1 MRHIVNFGLLFS
13 FLTLLV
19 TGVLSFF
26 WPFSLVVTR
35 IHVVFGTT
43 TAILVG
49 CHLFSRVAY
58 FKQQIASPAKSSV
71 SPALL
76 GGIFVGWAGLL
87 MVSLYNGAP
96 VDVLIG
102 LGYESKHR
110 AAIVRPHPLSASIQ
124 NRAEVNVGRKKKGG
138 DTVALSLHGLMQQ
151 DGPAPAFAI
160 WAETPA
166 GTMIETLY
174 VSPEMAYSDQPT
186 WHGEQTSRARVLPVW
201 RHRYT
206 MLSGVDPEGK
216 IDATSGATEDHRF
229 SLDEYLSVDGGEY
242 LLFFEINA
250 PFDVTDTWSDPHIGQ
265 PSVLYSAR
273 VTPSVGSAYV
283 IFELT
288 GHSGSGAPAGVI
300 YYDLDSVTTAKKLVD
315 VVIAK
320 SVPLAVVESP

>member
-35 IHVVFGTT
+35 IHIVFGTT

-49 CHLFSRVAY
+49 CHLFSRIAY

-71 SPALL
+71 SPVLL
-76 GGIFVGWAGLL
+76 GGILVAWVGLL
-87 MVSLYNGAP
+87 MLSLYNGAP
-96 VDVLIG
+96 VDSLIG
-102 LGYESKHR
+102 LGYESTHR
-110 AAIVRPHPLSASIQ
+110 GAIVRPHPLSASIQ
-124 NRAEVNVGRKKKGG
+124 STSEVNVGRKKDG
-138 DTVALSLHGLMQQ
+138 DTVALSLHGLLRS
-151 DGPAPAFAI
+151 DGPAPALAV

-186 WHGEQTSRARVLPVW
+186 WHGESTARARVLPIW

-206 MLSGVDPEGK
+206 SVSGVDPDGK

-229 SLDEYLSVDGGEY
+229 SLDEYLAVDGGEY
-242 LLFFEINA
+242 VLFLEINA
-250 PFDVTDTWSDPHIGQ
+250 PFDATDAWPDPHLGQ
-265 PSVLYSAR
+265 PSVLYSAF
-273 VTPSVGSAYV
+273 VEPSAGSAYV
-283 IFELT
+283 ILELT
-288 GHSGSGAPAGVI
+288 AHSGVGKPAGVS
-300 YYDLDSVTTAKKLVD
+300 YYDLEAVTTAKDLVE
-315 VVIAK
+315 VVFAK
-320 SVPLAVVESP
+320 SVPLPSAEPRP